1 MNQFHPNLIIIDPDD
16 VVTVEARLTNDKDAD
31 PAVGVSLFPGIDVV
45 VISTCLL
52 RIQQSIS
59 FMHDHVWTEHSK
71 LTTVR
76 IHTVSKYG

>member
-16 VVTVEARLTNDKDAD
+16 VITVEARLTKDKDAD
-31 PAVGVSLFPGIDVV
+31 PVVGVSLFPRIDVV
-45 VISTCLL
+45 VVRSTCLL

-59 FMHDHVWTEHSK
+59 FMHDHVCTEYSK

-76 IHTVSKYG
+76 IHK